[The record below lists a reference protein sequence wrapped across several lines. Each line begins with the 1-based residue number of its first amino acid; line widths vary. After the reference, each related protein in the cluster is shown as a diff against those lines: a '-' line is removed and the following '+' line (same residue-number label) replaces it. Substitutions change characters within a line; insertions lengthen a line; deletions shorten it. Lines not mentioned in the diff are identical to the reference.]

1 MKYPLLHIFF
11 VLVLLATYEG
21 VAQPVKSNE
30 AGTRIPGSKHGINY
44 KILRKL
50 VNSRDPEKL
59 KQSIAELVQYAQDK
73 SDTRQYI
80 LFQLL
85 LGEQHERSGDYPL
98 AEKCFL
104 EAYKE
109 AKEHLP
115 VKGHQFRLKFFSQFS
130 KTFFDPIDRLGY
142 FYLTIGDLR
151 VAEQYFN
158 ESKALR
164 EAFFPPR
171 SIHRVHPIVGLGS
184 WYYRKGDYERTYK
197 LFNQASEMIDRS
209 MTSAYDYDILRRL
222 FLNDLTEICFALGR
236 TDEAAR
242 YINQLAIASS
252 GAGKFSSRVNSRLE
266 VARIFELKS
275 RYHMLR
281 REFDRATEFLDRAEL
296 YQAKALTFSDVRFKI
311 LKTRALLS
319 WNQGKSEEASRAFL
333 LLVQE
338 YRKYI
343 ANNFA
348 AMSEYEQEQF
358 YLLLKSDFELFN
370 AYVLEQ
376 SGPGTTSL
384 YEEMFNNVLNTK
396 ALLLNTTNG
405 KKNRILASK
414 DEALIAKLHAWEA
427 GKAKLSAS
435 FYEKTNLNT
444 DSLQRSLERLEKEIN
459 QRTGL
464 FDPNAT
470 AMTWNQ
476 VQSVLGPHEAAA
488 ELIRVNPV
496 SGIGKAKS
504 DSVVYAMLLIRKQ
517 SSHPELT
524 VIPQGVQL
532 EKRLLLNYRNSIMF
546 RLEDNTS
553 YNEFWRP
560 IAAQLDGVERFYL
573 SRDGVY
579 NQINL
584 NTLQN
589 SVTRNYVI
597 DELQLMYVTNSAD
610 LLKDVPASVTPTAV
624 LVGRPSYQS
633 TTKGEPTSDEVYGTR
648 NVLAD
653 ELDTFRDQEFADL
666 PGTESEVEAISQIL
680 REDQVQVKVLL
691 GNAATEETIKE
702 IEHPGILHVATHGFF
717 VDDHA
722 SAVNPMIR
730 SGIVLAG
737 AKRSITTEG
746 EDGILTAYEATNLDL
761 QGTSLVALSACQTGL
776 GEVRNGEG
784 VYGLQRAF
792 VVAGAKNLIM
802 SLWKVDD
809 QATAALMSVFY
820 KTWSGTANASE
831 FRNAQIEMRKRYPQ
845 PYYWGAFIMLG
856 K

>member
-1 MKYPLLHIFF
+1 MLLIP
-11 VLVLLATYEG
+11 VWG
-21 VAQPVKSNE
+21 VAQNVNANE
-30 AGTRIPGSKHGINY
+30 GKNKLPGIKRGVNY
-44 KILRKL
+44 KTLRKH

-59 KQSIAELVQYAQDK
+59 KQSIAELVQYAEDK

-85 LGEQHERSGDYPL
+85 LGEQHERSGDYPR
-98 AEKCFL
+98 AEKCFQ
-104 EAYKE
+104 EAYRE
-109 AKEHLP
+109 AKQHLP
-115 VKGHQFRLKFFSQFS
+115 AKGRQFRLKFFSQFS

-158 ESKALR
+158 ESKKLR
-164 EAFFPPR
+164 EAFFPAR
-171 SIHRVHPIVGLGS
+171 SIHRIHPIVGLGS
-184 WYYRKGDYERTYK
+184 LYYRKGDYEMTYK
-197 LFNQASEMIDRS
+197 LFNQASDMIDRS
-209 MTSAYDYDILRRL
+209 MTSGYDHDILRRL
-222 FLNDLTEICFALGR
+222 FLNDLTEICFTLGR

-266 VARIFELKS
+266 VARIFELKA
-275 RYHMLR
+275 RYHMLL
-281 REFDRATEFLDRAEL
+281 REYDRATEFLDRAEL
-296 YQAKALTFSDVRFKI
+296 YQAKSLTFSDVRFKI

-319 WNQGKSEEASRAFL
+319 WNQGKSEQATNAFL

-343 ANNFA
+343 ANNFT

-370 AYVLEQ
+370 AYVLKQ
-376 SGPGTTSL
+376 SGPGSSSL
-384 YEEMFNNVLNTK
+384 CEEMFNNVLNTK
-396 ALLLNTTNG
+396 ALLLNTSNG

-414 DEALIAKLHAWEA
+414 DEALIAKLHTWEA

-435 FYEKTNLNT
+435 YYEKASLNI
-444 DSLQRSLERLEKEIN
+444 DSLQRNLETIEKEIN

-470 AMTWNQ
+470 AMTWHQ
-476 VQSVLGPHEAAA
+476 VQSVLGPEEAAA

-504 DSVVYAMLLIRKQ
+504 DSVVYALLLLRKQ
-517 SSHPELT
+517 SSYPELT
-524 VIPQGVQL
+524 IIPHGTQL

-546 RLEDNTS
+546 RLEDKTS
-553 YNEFWRP
+553 YNEFWKP
-560 IAAQLDGVERFYL
+560 IASQLKGVKRFYL

-589 SVTRNYVI
+589 PATQNYVI

-610 LLKDVPASVTPTAV
+610 LLKDAPGSVLSTAV
-624 LVGRPSYQS
+624 LVGRPSYQ
-633 TTKGEPTSDEVYGTR
+633 TTTRDQTTSDNDVYGTR

-653 ELDTFRDQEFADL
+653 DLDTFRDQEFADL
-666 PGTESEVEAISQIL
+666 PGTESEVEAISDILNTDQIK
-680 REDQVQVKVLL
+680 VKVLL
-691 GNAATEETIKE
+691 GSSATEEAIKA

-717 VDDHA
+717 VDDQA
-722 SAVNPMIR
+722 SAVSPMIR

-737 AKRSITTEG
+737 VKRTSTAQG

-792 VVAGAKNLIM
+792 VVAGARNLIM

-809 QATAALMSVFY
+809 QATAALMSLFY
-820 KTWSGTANASE
+820 EAWSGTANASE
-831 FRNAQIEMRKRYPQ
+831 FRKAQIEMRKRYPQ

>member
-1 MKYPLLHIFF
+1 M
-11 VLVLLATYEG
+11 
-21 VAQPVKSNE
+21 
-30 AGTRIPGSKHGINY
+30 
-44 KILRKL
+44 RKL

-59 KQSIAELVQYAQDK
+59 KQSIAELAQYAADK

-80 LFQLL
+80 LFQLM
-85 LGEQHERSGDYPL
+85 LGEQHERSGDYAL
-98 AEKCFL
+98 AEKCFQD
-104 EAYKE
+104 AYHE
-109 AKEHLP
+109 AKQHLP
-115 VKGHQFRLKFFSQFS
+115 KKGRQFRLKFFSQFS
-130 KTFFDPIDRLGY
+130 KTIFDPIDRLGY

-171 SIHRVHPIVGLGS
+171 SIHRIHPIVGLGS
-184 WYYRKGDYERTYK
+184 WHYRKGNYETTYK

-266 VARIFELKS
+266 VARIFELKA

-281 REFDRATEFLDRAEL
+281 QEYDRATEFIDRAES
-296 YQAKALTFSDVRFKI
+296 YQAKSLTFSDVRFRI
-311 LKTRALLS
+311 IKTRALLS
-319 WNQGKSEEASRAFL
+319 WNQGKMEEATRSFL
-333 LLVQE
+333 LLVKE

-343 ANNFA
+343 ANNFT

-370 AYVLEQ
+370 AFVLEQ
-376 SGPGTTSL
+376 SGPGATTL

-396 ALLLNTTNG
+396 ALLLNTSNG

-444 DSLQRSLERLEKEIN
+444 DSLERNLESLEKEIN

-464 FDPNAT
+464 FDQKEMAL
-470 AMTWNQ
+470 TWNQ
-476 VQSVLGPHEAAA
+476 VQSALGPNEAAA
-488 ELIRVNPV
+488 ELIRISPV
-496 SGIGKAKS
+496 TGVGKAKS
-504 DSVVYAMLLIRKQ
+504 DSVVYAMLLIRKE
-517 SSHPELT
+517 SEHPEIT
-524 VIPQGVQL
+524 VLRQGVSL
-532 EKRLLLNYRNSIMF
+532 EKRFLLNYRNSIMF
-546 RLEDNTS
+546 RLEDKTS
-553 YNEFWRP
+553 YNEFWST
-560 IAAQLDGVERFYL
+560 IATQLKGIERFYL

-589 SVTRNYVI
+589 PATNKYVI
-597 DELQLMYVTNSAD
+597 DELQLLYLTNTAD
-610 LLKDVPASVTPTAV
+610 LLKETPAQVVPSAV
-624 LVGRPSYQS
+624 LVGRPSYQTGDNQQA
-633 TTKGEPTSDEVYGTR
+633 TTDDDVYGTR

-653 ELDTFRDQEFADL
+653 ELDTFRDQDFADL
-666 PGTESEVEAISQIL
+666 PGTETEVEAISKL
-680 REDQVQVKVLL
+680 LTADQLKVSVLL
-691 GNAATEETIKE
+691 GSSATEERIKGL
-702 IEHPGILHVATHGFF
+702 EHPGILHVATHGFF
-717 VDDHA
+717 VDDQA
-722 SAVNPMIR
+722 SAVSPMIR

-737 AKRSITTEG
+737 VKRTKDVQG

-792 VVAGAKNLIM
+792 VVAGARNLIM

-809 QATAALMSVFY
+809 QATATLMSLFY
-820 KTWSGTANASE
+820 KAWSGNSNAME
-831 FRNAQIEMRKRYPQ
+831 FRKAQIEMRKLYPQ
-845 PYYWGAFIMLG
+845 PYHWGAFIMLG